1 MIQLCIYSV
10 LNVYVE
16 LFIMLANSFDEI
28 DHQSF
33 EVDIL
38 DSSDIYDNEDERS
51 IIHIFIQI

>member
-28 DHQSF
+28 DQQSF
-33 EVDIL
+33 EVGIL
-38 DSSDIYDNEDERS
+38 DSSHIYDNEDERS